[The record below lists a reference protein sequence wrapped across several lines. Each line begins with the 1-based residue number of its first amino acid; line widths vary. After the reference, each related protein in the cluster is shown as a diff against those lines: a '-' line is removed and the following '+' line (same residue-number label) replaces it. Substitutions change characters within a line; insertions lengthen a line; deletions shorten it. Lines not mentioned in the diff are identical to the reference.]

1 MAENMSSVRLIEC
14 LATTDSLAEVFSNQ
28 SVLQAMLDFEVAL
41 ARAAARADIVP
52 EAVAA
57 AIAAAAEAKR
67 FDVAAIARE
76 ARQSATPV
84 IPLVGALTER
94 VRAIDPESAQYVHW
108 GATSQDVADTAMV
121 LLLKRAKSLLAA
133 DHGRIDRALRTLSEA
148 HASTVMLGRT
158 LLQPATPITFG
169 LKAAG
174 WCAALSRSW
183 SRLSA
188 AWHAALVL
196 EFGGAAGTRAAFG
209 DRAAIV
215 AMELATELDLG
226 PAPPW
231 HTDRDRLGG
240 AIAAMGLYTA
250 VLGKI
255 ARDVS
260 LLMQAEVGEVAER
273 GGGSSSMPHK
283 RNPAGSAVAIA
294 AATRMPGLVAA
305 FLTGM
310 VQEHERSVGGSQA
323 EWPTI
328 ASIVQTT
335 GSAAAAVAAALEG
348 LSVNTP
354 RMQANLDATA
364 GVIFAE
370 RAVVALGPHVGP
382 AIARRLVTEAV
393 RRSQESDRSF
403 HDVLRAMPELANA
416 VIARALEGVD
426 RPEQYLGES
435 EALRRQLLAESAAP
449 GSEGS

>member
-133 DHGRIDRALRTLSEA
+133 DHARIDRALRTLSEA

-283 RNPAGSAVAIA
+283 RNPVGLGSGDRGGDADAGSGGRLPHRDGAGARAFGRREPGGMANDRVDRADHRIGGCRGGGCPRGA
-294 AATRMPGLVAA
+294 ERQHVEDAGESGRDGRGHLRGTCGRRARTSRRAGHRPATRHRGRAAEPG
-305 FLTGM
+305 
-310 VQEHERSVGGSQA
+310 
-323 EWPTI
+323 
-328 ASIVQTT
+328 
-335 GSAAAAVAAALEG
+335 
-348 LSVNTP
+348 
-354 RMQANLDATA
+354 
-364 GVIFAE
+364 
-370 RAVVALGPHVGP
+370 VGP
-382 AIARRLVTEAV
+382 FVPRRAAGDARARRT
-393 RRSQESDRSF
+393 R
-403 HDVLRAMPELANA
+403 
-416 VIARALEGVD
+416 
-426 RPEQYLGES
+426 
-435 EALRRQLLAESAAP
+435 
-449 GSEGS
+449 